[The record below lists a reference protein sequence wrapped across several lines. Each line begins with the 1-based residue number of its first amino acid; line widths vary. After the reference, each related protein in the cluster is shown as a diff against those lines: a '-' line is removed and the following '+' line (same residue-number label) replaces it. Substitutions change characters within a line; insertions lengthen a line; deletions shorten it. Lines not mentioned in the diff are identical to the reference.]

1 MGGGTDA
8 DIAYVTKL
16 IQGRGSIGMVQG
28 PLLASLDPGIGGGKG
43 TSNNNAVNN
52 NYLSMLG
59 ITNDAVEE
67 VRTGIVN
74 FGKDFIQRFNK
85 NIIEPYGEV
94 LYNTQPVFY
103 DPETG
108 ELYVLMSKEESE
120 IIAKLMTGYVISN
133 AAQGALE
140 GLDKVNSAKGVQG
153 ASGGKTYWGSWDEY
167 ETNQL

>member
-1 MGGGTDA
+1 
-8 DIAYVTKL
+8 
-16 IQGRGSIGMVQG
+16 MVQG
-28 PLLASLDPGIGGGKG
+28 PLLASLDPGIGGTAKGKG
-43 TSNNNAVNN
+43 NNNAVNN

-94 LYNTQPVFY
+94 LYNTQPVYY

-108 ELYVLMSKEESE
+108 ELYRLISKRR
-120 IIAKLMTGYVISN
+120 V
-133 AAQGALE
+133 
-140 GLDKVNSAKGVQG
+140 
-153 ASGGKTYWGSWDEY
+153 
-167 ETNQL
+167 